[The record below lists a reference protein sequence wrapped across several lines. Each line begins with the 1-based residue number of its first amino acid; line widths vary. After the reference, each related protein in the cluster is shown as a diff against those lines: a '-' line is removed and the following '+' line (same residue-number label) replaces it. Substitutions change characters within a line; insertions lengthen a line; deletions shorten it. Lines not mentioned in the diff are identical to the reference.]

1 MPKTKN
7 DNTAEL
13 LRLAITGLDEQIAEL
28 QEIQTQLAAMVGRPS
43 PSPVVEAAAPQKRRK
58 LSAEAREKIRA
69 AAKARWARDRKAKVK
84 AQKAKPAIE
93 KAKLKGKP
101 AKARPA
107 PAKKKKSSAKK
118 ARPKSQTH
126 AKEGEAEKAS
136 K

>member
-1 MPKTKN
+1 MPKTTK
-7 DNTAEL
+7 DNTTEL

-43 PSPVVEAAAPQKRRK
+43 PGPAVEAAAPQKRRK
-58 LSAEAREKIRA
+58 LSAEAREKISA

-118 ARPKSQTH
+118 ARPKSSTQ
-126 AKEGEAEKAS
+126 AKESEAEKVS